1 MDTSLLSQELEP
13 LNAQIDQLQVAV
25 VTLEGELRVVEEELD
40 SFAIDQQHFDILQ
53 DACGALERLQEL
65 DAGELFWDGLPQSA
79 DTAGHSE
86 RLRARIAAFEQQT
99 CGLKEQRV
107 ALQEKIDQHLAD
119 LEELFYEVDQ
129 AHARDERRQEE
140 FVIEREMTPQPYQA
154 MLMPWSK
161 EVESESRFRRA
172 LLISLCWS
180 LLLGVVIPMVTV
192 PIPDRVNVVMEIPE
206 RMAMLLKQEAPI
218 PPPPPVAAKP
228 REQEKTEPDPKKT
241 AKKEQSKKPNK
252 TEKSEQIAKS
262 KTPVEKPKPQSKP
275 AGGGPKVA
283 KKKVSNVGVLA
294 FKSSFSDLMDEVPV
308 AKLGTEARVKKP
320 SNKIPGQARA
330 QRSLV
335 AMQATGGSS
344 SGISNFGVSR
354 NLGNGGTGGGS
365 GYGNAGE
372 IGGVGTGKVESA
384 VAGLTE
390 QAGRPL
396 SDGLGAARTDEE
408 IQIIFDRYKATLYRI
423 YNKELRKD
431 PTLRGKL
438 LLRLTIEPGGE
449 LSLCEVES
457 TDLGSA
463 DLVAKIV
470 ARVKRFNFGPK
481 EDVPKVTILYPID
494 FLPAG

>member
-1 MDTSLLSQELEP
+1 MGNSVDISLLSQELEP
-13 LNAQIDQLQVAV
+13 LNAQIDQLQTAV

-40 SFAIDQQHFDILQ
+40 AFAIDQQQFDILQ
-53 DACGALERLQEL
+53 QACGALEKLQEL
-65 DAGELFWDGLPQSA
+65 DAGGLFWDGLPEGAASS
-79 DTAGHSE
+79 GHSE
-86 RLRARIAAFEQQT
+86 RLRARIAAFEEQT
-99 CGLKEQRV
+99 RGLKEQ
-107 ALQEKIDQHLAD
+107 QKSHQQKIDQHLELLD
-119 LEELFYEVDQ
+119 ELFDEVQQ
-129 AHARDERRQEE
+129 AHAREERRQEE
-140 FVIEREMTPQPYQA
+140 FVVEREMTPQPYRP
-154 MLMPWSK
+154 MLMPWATD
-161 EVESESRFRRA
+161 VQSEGRFRRA

-180 LLLGVVIPMVTV
+180 LLLGIVIPMVTV
-192 PIPDRVNVVMEIPE
+192 PIPERINVVQEIPK
-206 RMAMLLKQEAPI
+206 RLAMLLKQEAPV
-218 PPPPPVAAKP
+218 PPPPPVAIKP
-228 REQEKTEPDPKKT
+228 REQKPVEPEKKKT
-241 AKKEQSKKPNK
+241 AKKEKAKQPEQVAKAKQPVKKP
-252 TEKSEQIAKS
+252 Q
-262 KTPVEKPKPQSKP
+262 PQGKP
-275 AGGGPKVA
+275 ASGAPKVA
-283 KKKVSNVGVLA
+283 KKKARNIGVLA

-308 AKLGTEARVKKP
+308 AKLGTDARLKKADK
-320 SNKIPGQARA
+320 KIPGQARA

-335 AMQATGGSS
+335 AMAATGGGS

-354 NLGNGGTGGGS
+354 NLGNGGKGGGS

-372 IGGVGTGKVESA
+372 IGGVGTGKVESS

-396 SDGLGAARTDEE
+396 SGGLGPARTDEE
-408 IQIIFDRYKATLYRI
+408 IQIVFDRYKATLYRI

-457 TDLGSA
+457 TDLDSA
-463 DLVAKIV
+463 TLVTKIV

>member
-1 MDTSLLSQELEP
+1 MDNSLLSQELEP

-40 SFAIDQQHFDILQ
+40 AFAIDQQHFDILQ
-53 DACGALERLQEL
+53 DVCSALEKLQEL
-65 DAGELFWDGLPQSA
+65 DAGELFWDGLSEGA
-79 DTAGHSE
+79 ASSGHSE
-86 RLRARIAAFEQQT
+86 RLRERIAEFEAET
-99 CGLKEQRV
+99 CGLKEQQK
-107 ALQEKIDQHLAD
+107 ALQLEIDQHLGD
-119 LEELFYEVDQ
+119 LDELFYEVEQ
-129 AHARDERRQEE
+129 AQQREERRQEE
-140 FVIEREMTPQPYQA
+140 FIVEREMAPQPYRA

-161 EVESESRFRRA
+161 EAQSESRFRRA
-172 LLISLCWS
+172 LLISMFWS
-180 LLLGVVIPMVTV
+180 LLLGIFIPMVTV
-192 PIPDRVNVVMEIPE
+192 PIPDRVNVVQEIPE
-206 RMAMLLKQEAPI
+206 RLAMLLKQEAPA

-228 REQEKTEPDPKKT
+228 REQEKPEPEVKKT
-241 AKKEQSKKPNK
+241 AKQEKAKKPGK
-252 TEKSEQIAKS
+252 VAKS
-262 KTPVEKPKPQSKP
+262 KQPAKKPQPKGKP
-275 AGGGPKVA
+275 AGSGTKIA
-283 KKKVSNVGVLA
+283 KKKVNNVGVLA

-308 AKLGTEARVKKP
+308 AKLGSEARLKKA
-320 SNKIPGQARA
+320 SNKIPGQARV

-335 AMQATGGSS
+335 AMQAKGGSS

-408 IQIIFDRYKATLYRI
+408 IQIVFDRYKATLYRI

-449 LSLCEVES
+449 LSMCEVES
-457 TDLGSA
+457 TDLGSP
-463 DLVAKIV
+463 DLVSKIL

-481 EDVPKVTILYPID
+481 DDVPKVTILYPID